1 MERLGQT
8 VKSYFEYFDHLHF
21 LCFNGKLV
29 VDSKQA
35 INSQIFSPWTTFS
48 THSFHGAVRRRS
60 LRSLFP
66 EEDSF

>member
-21 LCFNGKLV
+21 VCFNGKLV

-35 INSQIFSPWTTFS
+35 INSQIFSP
-48 THSFHGAVRRRS
+48 
-60 LRSLFP
+60 
-66 EEDSF
+66 